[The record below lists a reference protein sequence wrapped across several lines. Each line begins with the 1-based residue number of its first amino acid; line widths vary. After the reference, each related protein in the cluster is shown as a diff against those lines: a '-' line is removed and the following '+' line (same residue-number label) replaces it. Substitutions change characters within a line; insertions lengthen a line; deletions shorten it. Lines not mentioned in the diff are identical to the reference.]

1 MVAGFLR
8 AKNIIL
14 IMMNYTKAV
23 ERILGNMVKAADV
36 KGSIKNVLLDD
47 EKHKKILRGLI
58 AGGAVI
64 VLAVMIVGIKNLKSN
79 NDPDGLAKKVYEYI
93 NGSAYSMDV
102 DSKADITCTFE
113 KFSLPLSTTL
123 TANGTIDSDGTNRSI
138 KLTMNGDV
146 SAALGSDKYEDTSVQ
161 IYTDG
166 KKTYYGIGD
175 EFTWKKVSDKNIMKA
190 EVDSPQQVLISLKQI
205 SENEFLKAFSDGK
218 IKEKDDKTVLTGKL
232 DFTKLR
238 NNKIKD
244 QLYVL
249 YGMNDI
255 KKLTGT
261 ISVTFDAGTPVS
273 GEIKI
278 NAKNTASADD
288 MYNKMGI
295 NDDGTQSGE
304 TTDVYDQMN
313 VGDYVTDDD
322 SLGNIVT
329 EISGSISFTFNK
341 LEDDIEIPD
350 MSSEKETKDTSDV
363 PQEWCGLNNTIN
375 YYYLKGDK

>member
-1 MVAGFLR
+1 MR
-8 AKNIIL
+8 
-14 IMMNYTKAV
+14 NYTKVV

-36 KGSIKNVLLDD
+36 KKSIKNVLLDN
-47 EKHKKILRGLI
+47 EKQKKILRGLI
-58 AGGAVI
+58 AGGTVI
-64 VLAVMIVGIKNLKSN
+64 VLTVMIVGIKNLRN
-79 NDPDGLAKKVYEYI
+79 NNNPDNLVKKVYEYI
-93 NGSAYSMDV
+93 NDGTYSMEV
-102 DSKADITCTFE
+102 DGKADITCTFE

-123 TANGTIDSDGTNRSI
+123 TTNGTIDSDGTNQNI
-138 KLTMNGDV
+138 KLTMNGDM

-161 IYTDG
+161 IYTGG

-175 EFTWKKVSDKNIMKA
+175 EFTWKKISDKNIMKT
-190 EVDSPQQVLISLKQI
+190 EVDSPQQALISLKQI

-238 NNKIKD
+238 NSKIKD

-295 NDDGTQSGE
+295 KDDGTQSGE

-313 VGDYVTDDD
+313 VGDYVAADD
-322 SLGNIVT
+322 SLGNMVT
-329 EISGSISFTFNK
+329 EISGSISFTFDK

-350 MSSEKETKDTSDV
+350 MSSEKETKNTADV

>member
-1 MVAGFLR
+1 MAGFLR

-14 IMMNYTKAV
+14 IMRNYTKVV

-36 KGSIKNVLLDD
+36 KESIKNVLLDN
-47 EKHKKILRGLI
+47 EKQKIILRGLI
-58 AGGAVI
+58 TGGAVI
-64 VLAVMIVGIKNLKSN
+64 VLTVMIVGIKNLRN
-79 NDPDGLAKKVYEYI
+79 NNNPDNLVKKVYEYI
-93 NGSAYSMDV
+93 NDGTYSMEV
-102 DSKADITCTFE
+102 DGKTDITCAFE

-123 TANGTIDSDGTNRSI
+123 TANGTIDSDGTNQNI
-138 KLTMNGDV
+138 KLTMNGDM

-190 EVDSPQQVLISLKQI
+190 EVNSPQQALISLKQI
-205 SENEFLKAFSDGK
+205 SKNEFLKAFSDGK

-322 SLGNIVT
+322 SLGNMVT
-329 EISGSISFTFNK
+329 EINGSVSFTSNK
-341 LEDDIEIPD
+341 LKDDIEIPD
-350 MSSEKETKDTSDV
+350 MSKEKETKDTSDV
-363 PQEWCGLNNTIN
+363 PLEWCGLNNTIN

>member
-1 MVAGFLR
+1 MAGFLR

-14 IMMNYTKAV
+14 IMRNYTKVV

-36 KGSIKNVLLDD
+36 KESIKNVLLDN
-47 EKHKKILRGLI
+47 EKQKIILRGLI
-58 AGGAVI
+58 TGGAVI
-64 VLAVMIVGIKNLKSN
+64 VLTVMIVGIKNLRN
-79 NDPDGLAKKVYEYI
+79 NNNPDNLVKKVYEYI
-93 NGSAYSMDV
+93 NDGTYSMEV
-102 DSKADITCTFE
+102 DGKTDITCAFE

-123 TANGTIDSDGTNRSI
+123 TANGTIDSDGTNQNI
-138 KLTMNGDV
+138 KLTMNGDM

-190 EVDSPQQVLISLKQI
+190 EVNSPQQALISLKQI
-205 SENEFLKAFSDGK
+205 SKNEFLKAFSDGK

-322 SLGNIVT
+322 SLGNMVT

-341 LEDDIEIPD
+341 LENDIEIPD
-350 MSSEKETKDTSDV
+350 MSSEKETKNTSDV
-363 PQEWCGLNNTIN
+363 PQEWCGINNTIN